1 MNKRDRWKKILY
13 LLQRN
18 DKMSTEQL
26 AQMLDVSQATVRR
39 DFVEM
44 EDEHLIQRYH
54 GGVKAVFDVHDED
67 PMNLKLYYNSNE
79 KSVIG
84 KYAAS
89 LIQDN
94 DIVFLDAGSSTTQVI
109 PYITAKNITVV
120 TNGLPHISELGKKG
134 IKTILLGGTVKSN
147 TEAVTGYLATNAL
160 ATFNF
165 DIAFMGTNG
174 IHKSF
179 GYTTPLIDEGE
190 IKSMAIAHSDK
201 TYVLAD
207 STKMNKHYFV
217 SFAGLK
223 DVVLIT
229 DKYNEDF
236 DYSLVTVVLA
246 NDVQK

>member
-1 MNKRDRWKKILY
+1 MNKRERWKRILQ
-13 LLQRN
+13 LLQEN
-18 DKMSTEQL
+18 DKLTTDQL
-26 AQMLDVSQATVRR
+26 VAILDVSQATVRR

-67 PMNLKLYYNSNE
+67 PMNLKIYYNTRE
-79 KSVIG
+79 KGAIG
-84 KYAAS
+84 KCAAS
-89 LIQDN
+89 LIRDN
-94 DIVFLDAGSSTTQVI
+94 DIVYLDAGSSTTQVI

-120 TNGLPHISELGKKG
+120 TNGLPHVSELGKRG
-134 IKTILLGGTVKSN
+134 INTILLGGTVKSN
-147 TEAVTGYLATNAL
+147 TEAVMGYLATNAL

-179 GYTTPLIDEGE
+179 GYTTPQIDEGE
-190 IKSMAIAHSDK
+190 IKSMAISHSDK

-229 DKYNEDF
+229 DKYNNEF
-236 DYSLVTVVLA
+236 DYSLVSVILA
-246 NDVQK
+246 DEKE